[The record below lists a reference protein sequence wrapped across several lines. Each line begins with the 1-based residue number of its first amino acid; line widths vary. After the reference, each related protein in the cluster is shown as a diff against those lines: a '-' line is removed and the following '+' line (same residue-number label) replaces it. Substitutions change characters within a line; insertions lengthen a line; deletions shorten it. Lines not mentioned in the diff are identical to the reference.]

1 MPASHCLA
9 FAAVTGVAVLLS
21 AAEPCQ
27 AQWGRYRAVTSFSYP
42 STPVYTPAVPLQSV
56 YRPAFVAPAA
66 AMPVA
71 SAPIAVAPPIV
82 YSPQATYYAPAPV
95 TGYYAP
101 PVTGYYA
108 PAPVTAYY
116 GAPVAVQP
124 TVVARP
130 AFFPRARNVY
140 SFTPARAAAVPVI
153 VP

>member
-1 MPASHCLA
+1 MTANSRCLA
-9 FAAVTGVAVLLS
+9 FAAVTSIAVLLS

-27 AQWGRYRAVTSFSYP
+27 AQGGRYRAVTSYSFP
-42 STPVYTPAVPLQSV
+42 STPVYTPGVPLQSV

-71 SAPIAVAPPIV
+71 SGPIAVTPPIV
-82 YSPQATYYAPAPV
+82 YSPQAAYYAPAPV

-101 PVTGYYA
+101 
-108 PAPVTAYY
+108 APVTSYY

-140 SFTPARAAAVPVI
+140 SFTPARGAAIPVVVP
-153 VP
+153 